1 MWKTTLS
8 ENAVVNA
15 VSCEELKVIDLGS
28 KLKKNNIKHALVKN
42 SNLGFTLQND
52 LLPKVAVQSSQ
63 KLYSNKSI
71 VNLVTISL
79 VEVNMVI
86 KITTWI
92 RVQIY
97 LLKK

>member
-8 ENAVVNA
+8 ENA
-15 VSCEELKVIDLGS
+15 EELKVIDLGS